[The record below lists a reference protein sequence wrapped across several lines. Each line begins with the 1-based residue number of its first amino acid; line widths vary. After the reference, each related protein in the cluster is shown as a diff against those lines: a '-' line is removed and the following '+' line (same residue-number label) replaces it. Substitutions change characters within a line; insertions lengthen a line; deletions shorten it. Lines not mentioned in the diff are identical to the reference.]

1 MNVIIYISAGA
12 LRTRGINPWILNCK
26 LAREGHAEFIF
37 NFIPGHLGVLV
48 WINWEVN

>member
-1 MNVIIYISAGA
+1 MNVIIYISARA
-12 LRTRGINPWILNCK
+12 LRTRGTKPWIWNGK
-26 LAREGHAEFIF
+26 LAREGHIEFVF